1 MPLRYSTPG
10 AYVETFDADPQ
21 RIRLRRTDVAGFV
34 GVAERGPIN
43 VAVKVQT
50 WRQFQS
56 TFGGFMRDAYL
67 AYAVNGFFQN
77 GGRTC
82 WVVRAGD
89 TTRATYASVTLDVVG
104 VGRVALRAASPGAW
118 GNALEVRAVWERD
131 TVTSLRIGDGVGAP
145 QTITLVDAAPLILR
159 APLDARVAA
168 TAQVTDQS
176 RPFQTNLLGVEDS
189 ALQEL
194 NDPSFVE
201 VVAATRDA
209 RGLPLDASNHAAR
222 LFGGED
228 SVGAIQL
235 EHLLGSADPTAP
247 PMGLAVLER
256 VQGVAFV
263 AIPDLMIGQNPLR
276 PGEPKLV
283 QDDDLA
289 DAHQRIMASCLRAK
303 DRMALLDLPPS
314 LTPTAAIAHSG
325 VLSHDSIAA
334 LYYPWLIVDDELRLR
349 GSTRAVPPSGHVSG
363 MFARV
368 DRRRGVHK
376 PPANEAL
383 EGVYDTGRALD
394 VPTHG
399 LLNDAGVNAIRA
411 IPGRGILVLGART
424 LDPDI
429 RWRYVNVRRLFLM
442 IEQTLDQQMQS
453 LVFEP
458 NNPQL
463 WRDIARMVSDFLD
476 RLWQI
481 GMLDGDTAADAYTVR
496 CDDTTNPPFET
507 EQGRVT
513 CVIGVQPPY
522 PAEFVIVR
530 IGVARDGIQIRTDEV
545 RHG

>member
-1 MPLRYSTPG
+1 MSLRYSTPG
-10 AYVETFDADPQ
+10 AYVETYDADPQ

-34 GVAERGPIN
+34 GVAQRGPIN
-43 VAVKVQT
+43 SAVKIQT

-56 TFGGFMRDAYL
+56 TFGGFMPDAYL

-89 TTRATYASVTLDVVG
+89 VSGASTASATLDIHG
-104 VGRVALRAASPGAW
+104 YGRVGLRASGPGAW
-118 GNALEVRAVWERD
+118 GTALKVSAVWQRD
-131 TVTSLRIGDGVGAP
+131 TITSLAVADDTGRW
-145 QTITLVDAAPLILR
+145 QTLDLAALRTLLPARSGNDTPDER
-159 APLDARVAA
+159 AW
-168 TAQVTDQS
+168 
-176 RPFQTNLLGVEDS
+176 QTNLLGVADS
-189 ALQEL
+189 ELQEL
-194 NDPSFVE
+194 
-201 VVAATRDA
+201 A
-209 RGLPLDASNHAAR
+209 GLPLVEPTVGLRDAPGATLDVMHPSAT
-222 LFGGED
+222 LTGGSD
-228 SVGAIQL
+228 GLGPVKLA
-235 EHLLGSADPTAP
+235 HLIGSGDPGAP
-247 PMGLAVLER
+247 PMGLTLLE
-256 VQGVAFV
+256 QIPGISIV
-263 AIPDLMIGQNPLR
+263 AIPDLMRGW
-276 PGEPKLV
+276 
-283 QDDDLA
+283 DDTLGTDTRRIVETLA
-289 DAHQRIMASCLRAK
+289 ELAAAQQAIIASCARTK
-303 DRMALLDLPPS
+303 DRVALLELPPS
-314 LTPTAAIAHSG
+314 VTPSDATTYAAALPRES
-325 VLSHDSIAA
+325 VAA
-334 LYYPWLIVDDELRLR
+334 LYYPWLIVDDALTLR
-349 GSTRAVPPSGHVSG
+349 GPVRSVPPTGHVAG

-429 RWRYVNVRRLFLM
+429 KWRYVNVRRLFLM
-442 IEQTLDQQMQS
+442 IEQALDQELQS

-463 WRDIARMVSDFLD
+463 WRDIRRSVGSFLD
-476 RLWQI
+476 RLWQM

-496 CDDTTNPPFET
+496 CDDSTNPPWET

-530 IGVARDGIQIRTDEV
+530 IGVARDGVEIRTDEV
-545 RHG
+545 RNG